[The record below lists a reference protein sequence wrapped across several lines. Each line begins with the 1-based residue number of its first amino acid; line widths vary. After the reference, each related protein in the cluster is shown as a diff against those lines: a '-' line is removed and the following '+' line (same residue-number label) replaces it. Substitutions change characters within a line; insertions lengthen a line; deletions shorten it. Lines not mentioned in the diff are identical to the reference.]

1 MAQTLPR
8 NGDIADQLDLLADIS
23 EILGEESFRVIAY
36 RRAATR
42 IRETPGPVAELALS
56 GRATDLPGIGKTIE
70 QKVVEIVNDGEMH
83 ALTKR
88 RQSVPDGVVEFLR
101 LPGIGPKTAAR
112 IWTELGVTTLDGLKI
127 AAEQGRLRDLSGLG
141 TRSEEKVLKALE
153 AGAGRKPPS
162 ESRGLLGRAL
172 PAVKTVVEELRAHP
186 AAIAVSE
193 AGSVRRRR
201 ETVRDLDLI
210 ATSSDPLALIA
221 AFCEGEWVAEVAARG
236 DTKAT
241 VVGHQ
246 GLRFDLRVV
255 PPECYG
261 NVLQHFTGS
270 KDHNVAL
277 REEAQRRGLSISEYG
292 VTTVETDEVV
302 THATEE
308 ELYEYLG
315 YQPIPPELRE
325 NAGELG
331 AARERTLPALVEL
344 SDLKGEMHCH
354 STWSSDGHNTIEEMA
369 ATAKSRGYSF
379 LCLTD
384 HSHYLRGPRLEAQ
397 WREIE
402 QVNARLKGLT
412 VLRGIEVNIR
422 ADGSLDVD
430 DDVLAE
436 LDWVVASIHTAFD
449 RSPTERVLGAIENPH
464 VDSIGHLTGRKIL
477 RRSGSEIDIE
487 RVVVRAAETGTAL
500 EINSQPD
507 RLDMRDT
514 HARLAGEAGV
524 LIPITTDAHEIPA
537 LGHAELGVGLARR
550 AWLTKE
556 QILNTRTWSQIQ
568 KLRKARSA
576 LSAER
581 TSGGGSGEPGGSP
594 DSRR

>member
-8 NGDIADQLDLLADIS
+8 NAEIADQLDLLADIS

-112 IWTELGVTTLDGLKI
+112 IWTELGVTTLDALKI

-141 TRSEEKVLKALE
+141 ARSEEKVLKALE
-153 AGAGRKPPS
+153 AGAGRKTPA
-162 ESRGLLGRAL
+162 EGRGLLGRAL
-172 PAVKTVVEELRAHP
+172 PAVTSVVDELRAHP
-186 AAIAVSE
+186 TAIAVSE

-210 ATSSDPLALIA
+210 ATSSDPPALIG

-292 VTTVETDEVV
+292 VTTVETDEVA

-325 NAGELG
+325 NAGELA
-331 AARERTLPALVEL
+331 AARDRALPELVEL
-344 SDLKGEMHCH
+344 PDLKGEMHCH
-354 STWSSDGHNTIEEMA
+354 STWSSDGHNTIDEMA

-402 QVNARLKGLT
+402 QVNARVKGFK

-477 RRSGSEIDIE
+477 KRAGTDVEIE
-487 RVVVRAAETGTAL
+487 RIVVRAAETGTAL

-537 LGHAELGVGLARR
+537 LAHAELGVGLARR

-556 QILNTRTWSQIQ
+556 QILNTRTWPQIQ
-568 KLRKARSA
+568 KLRKA
-576 LSAER
+576 
-581 TSGGGSGEPGGSP
+581 
-594 DSRR
+594 